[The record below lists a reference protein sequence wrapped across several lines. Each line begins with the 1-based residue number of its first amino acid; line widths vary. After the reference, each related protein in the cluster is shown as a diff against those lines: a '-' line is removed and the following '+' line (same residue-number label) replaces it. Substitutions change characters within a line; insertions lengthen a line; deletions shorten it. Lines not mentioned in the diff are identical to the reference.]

1 MNSHSIIAA
10 AMVVLMVA
18 SCGNNNSSNTNSS
31 TSFDVQSQPAPVICQ
46 VLGSSSLYAE
56 PKDGAEKLINKKST
70 ELLGEVDYLSI
81 DKSCKVKILE
91 EQDGWVK
98 IQVTEPDWL
107 TSSHIGW
114 VKRNIV
120 AMPSEIKEDTSVYE
134 ENKDY
139 QVMYEKTIG
148 TMLNVHVLLLAKTTE
163 EEKLESITKYIKK
176 TKYGNVSCNI
186 NIYDSKDIV
195 PLIEKYPIEGQDYV
209 KLADHFLYCLN
220 FDGSSMYYPYKDVQY
235 KEYGGK
241 NPIER

>member
-1 MNSHSIIAA
+1 MATVVALIAI
-10 AMVVLMVA
+10 
-18 SCGNNNSSNTNSS
+18 SCGNNSSSNNNSSSMA
-31 TSFDVQSQPAPVICQ
+31 VQTQPEPAPVICQ
-46 VLGSSSLYAE
+46 VLRSSELFAE
-56 PKDGAEKLINKKST
+56 PKDGAEKLINQKST
-70 ELLGEVDYLSI
+70 QLLGEVDYLSI
-81 DKSCKVKILE
+81 DRSCKVKILE

>member
-1 MNSHSIIAA
+1 MATVVALIAI
-10 AMVVLMVA
+10 
-18 SCGNNNSSNTNSS
+18 SCGNNSSSNNNSSSIA
-31 TSFDVQSQPAPVICQ
+31 VQTQPEPAPVICQ
-46 VLGSSSLYAE
+46 VLRSSELFAE
-56 PKDGAEKLINKKST
+56 PKDGAEKLINQKST
-70 ELLGEVDYLSI
+70 QLLGEVDYLSI

-139 QVMYEKTIG
+139 QVIYEKTIG

-176 TKYGNVSCNI
+176 MKYGNVSCNI